1 VAELSELPIWEQVF
15 MKAYPYRKARWS
27 RPAPSKP
34 LAESR
39 VAIITTAAFTLPKQT
54 PFDVSIKGGDYSYRW
69 LPGDLDV
76 QNLATSHRSRAFD
89 REGVLQDA
97 NLAFPLDRLREMA
110 AEGVIGSVSAQHL
123 SFMGSITA
131 PGRLLSETAPEAARA
146 LREQGVDLA
155 LLVPV

>member
-1 VAELSELPIWEQVF
+1 
-15 MKAYPYRKARWS
+15 MKAYPYRQARWS
-27 RPAPSKP
+27 RGVAPKP
-34 LAESR
+34 LAESC
-39 VAIITTAAFTLPKQT
+39 VAIITTAAFTLPEQT

-69 LPGDLDV
+69 LPGSLDV
-76 QNLATSHRSRAFD
+76 RRLETSHRSHAFD

-110 AEGVIGSVSAQHL
+110 AEGLIGTLHEQHL

-131 PGRLLSETAPEAARA
+131 PGRLIAETAPEAARA
-146 LREQGVDLA
+146 LRTQGVDLA